1 MLFEDLRALVAVVE
15 CASLTRAAERLFLTQ
30 SAVSRRLQ
38 HLEESLGATLFDRS
52 CRPPAPTP
60 MGLRIYESALGV
72 LAAADQLRRIPQE
85 DATPR
90 GTFRVGF
97 TQVVADVV
105 VLDAVTSI
113 RSAFPELEMQVLTNW
128 SSVLH
133 RLLGDAELEVAT
145 LLLSAPSSLP
155 PELDGRWITR
165 TEVVVVQ
172 SLAHPLIESSTDV
185 PNLARHE
192 WILNPKGCG
201 YRAALE
207 SALGRCGLA
216 VKPVI
221 DTHGATMQMR
231 MIAAG
236 LGLGLIPKKLLL
248 ESALREQLSI
258 VDVADFDL
266 QMDIW
271 LAWPANPGNL
281 KQAIE
286 LLARHLAEGFGQDQ
300 TL

>member
-1 MLFEDLRALVAVVE
+1 MLFEDLKALVAVIE
-15 CASLTRAAERLFLTQ
+15 CASLTKAAERLFLTQ

-38 HLEESLGATLFDRS
+38 HLEESLGTTLFDRS

-72 LAAADQLRRIPQE
+72 LDAADQLRRIPQE
-85 DATPR
+85 NATPR

-113 RSAFPELEMQVLTNW
+113 RGQFPELEMQVLTNW

-133 RLLGDAELEVAT
+133 GWLTGGELEVAT
-145 LLLSAPSSLP
+145 LLLSAPSNLP
-155 PELDGRWITR
+155 TGLDGRWITQ

-172 SLAHPLIESSTDV
+172 SRKKPLIEPSTDV
-185 PNLARHE
+185 PSLARRE

-207 SALGRCGLA
+207 SALGRCGHA
-216 VKPVI
+216 VKLGV

-248 ESALREQLSI
+248 ESPLREQLSI
-258 VDVADFDL
+258 VEVADFSL

-271 LAWPANPGNL
+271 LAWPSNPGNL
-281 KQAIE
+281 KQAIDV
-286 LLARHLAEGFGQDQ
+286 LAQHLAKGFGPDAAA
-300 TL
+300 